1 MKTINIKEI
10 AWWSIIAFLI
20 IFSFIIS
27 LFYKTPKEIIFS
39 MRVAL
44 YFFKPYT
51 NLTHV
56 IFITILLQ
64 GIVFKKINDELY
76 TGLMAFIAITTTII
90 AIIFMLIPDIILFAL
105 ICVLSLNAYFKK
117 QLRWN
122 LKETDTISRIFGFL
136 GFFFGFWYLFWVD
149 EPIWLNA
156 LFLSPLGILNGPTI
170 LIICGFLCLNKEPRS
185 NKLELSV
192 AVISLWIGII
202 DLIRFGIYV
211 DIMLIIIASFLLVRF
226 GYNIRRNTKPVN
238 NI

>member
-1 MKTINIKEI
+1 MKPINIKETTF
-10 AWWSIIAFLI
+10 WGIISFLI
-20 IFSFIIS
+20 LFSFIIS
-27 LFYKTPKEIIFS
+27 LYYKTPEEIIFS

-51 NLTHV
+51 ILTHV

-76 TGLMAFIAITTTII
+76 AGLIAFIAITTTII
-90 AIIFMLIPDIILFAL
+90 AMIFLLIPDIILFAL

-117 QLRWN
+117 QLRWD

-156 LFLSPLGILNGPTI
+156 IFLSPLGILNAPTI
-170 LIICGFLCLNKEPRS
+170 LIICGFLCLNKKPRS

-192 AVISLWIGII
+192 AVISLWIGIMDI
-202 DLIRFGIYV
+202 IRFGIYV
-211 DIMLIIIASFLLVRF
+211 DLALIIIASFLLVRF
-226 GYNIRRNTKPVN
+226 GYRISRDNKTINE
-238 NI
+238 I